1 MESWSAKSSQT
12 LKLNCFTLGTD
23 MRNLKSTLK
32 AIVPVLALGIYS
44 PFSHAATVSDTFEVR
59 VNVAEVCE
67 VTANDLDFGTYDPL
81 DALPLVSGIATI
93 DVTCALLTPH
103 NVGIDAG
110 QNGTGVADRKMII
123 DGAGT
128 DTLDYT
134 LGCAINLP
142 PAGAVL
148 TNCLTNWGN
157 TIGTDTFVGLG
168 IGIPIPII
176 MTGTIPAGQNVPIGA
191 YRDNPVTATV
201 TF

>member
-1 MESWSAKSSQT
+1 
-12 LKLNCFTLGTD
+12 
-23 MRNLKSTLK
+23 MRNIKLAFN
-32 AIVPVLALGIYS
+32 AILPVLALLF
-44 PFSHAATVSDTFEVR
+44 FSAPSNAATVSDTFEVR
-59 VNVAEVCE
+59 VTVAEVCE

-81 DALPLVSGIATI
+81 DALPLISGLATI

-128 DTLDYT
+128 DTIDYT

-148 TNCLTNWGN
+148 TNCATNWGN

-168 IGIPIPII
+168 TGLPIPII
-176 MTGTIPAGQNVPIGA
+176 MTGTIPAGQNVPIGT